1 MILPTY
7 SEEDI
12 LRELLDDYQSIK
24 RKVKSLAEKKCKEL
38 IKQGRGH
45 EEALFDCYIRSKNHN
60 KWFALILCSPKNGS
74 RTFWSSRIHCV
85 VERENGLRTIYFLR
99 GLRFGP
105 PYFLSINNHVLK
117 RMRERFRPYEGK
129 TMSDN
134 PDVEIAKI
142 LFHESEQPIFKRFA
156 PPDMAKFIEGCDD
169 AADRSGLIYLRAALL
184 IAYRTDAGNY
194 ICKTFLNVDDRFMNS
209 NKMPYFLL
217 LTFLYGQLNPK
228 ELADLGFTAMPLEKE
243 LAGLGAAFPFMEPY
257 IKSAADGLYVLYL

>member
-7 SEEDI
+7 TEEEI
-12 LRELLDDYQSIK
+12 LKELLDDYQGIK
-24 RKVKSLAEKKCKEL
+24 RKAKSLAEKKCKEL
-38 IKQGRGH
+38 TRQGKGH
-45 EEALFDCYIRSKNHN
+45 EKAIFDCYIRSKNYN
-60 KWFALILCSPKNGS
+60 KWFALILCRPKNGS
-74 RTFWSSRIHCV
+74 KIFWTCRIHCV

-117 RMRERFRPYEGK
+117 RMRERFRPYKGK
-129 TMSDN
+129 TMSEN

-169 AADRSGLIYLRAALL
+169 VSDKSGLIYMRAALI
-184 IAYRTDAGNY
+184 IAYRTNAGNY
-194 ICKTFLNVDDRFMNS
+194 IGKTFLNVDKRMEN
-209 NKMPYFLL
+209 NGKYPYFLL

-228 ELADLGFTAMPLEKE
+228 ELADLGFTAMPLAKE
-243 LAGLGAAFPFMEPY
+243 LGALEAAFPFMKPY